1 MTRSYKLKQRGEA
14 QNRTRQKIVEA
25 AIELHQTKGLSA
37 TTMRDI
43 AERAEVG
50 RVTVYRH
57 FPDEMAL
64 VSACSG
70 AYFQRHP
77 LPDPEP
83 WRSVEDATERTRRG
97 LREAYAF
104 HRSTEAMMTRVYDEA
119 RDLPV
124 MAPYHMHWQRAAA
137 VLAEAWPAKG
147 RQRVLRNAALAHALS
162 FDTWRSLVRGQGL
175 SDAQAVDLMLRLACD
190 CSQDSK

>member
-97 LREAYAF
+97 LRETYAF

>member
-175 SDAQAVDLMLRLACD
+175 SDVQAVDLMLRLACD